1 MLIVQGNHG
10 EFLLTILIILIVLVI
25 LIILILLLLILLII
39 LPILI
44 IILLLILLIILPICI
59 ILLLLIL
66 RIILTI
72 LGFLRYSLYFSSFR
86 SPRCT
91 QVCSFFLLLCEVDRL
106 KEAQYSEEVRQ
117 VVQLVFVGGT
127 CEVLEIICHY
137 ITEAI
142 KRKSP
147 STVSCDA
154 FQISIRRFQGAFGS
168 FTFSVQTVDC
178 PVVNCQLC
186 CAGRQVGEGGC

>member
-1 MLIVQGNHG
+1 MFDVAPAFQNNPKEDGEIKEAGTDPFQVQSDLSNVHDLS
-10 EFLLTILIILIVLVI
+10 FCPLKTIEE
-25 LIILILLLLILLII
+25 
-39 LPILI
+39 
-44 IILLLILLIILPICI
+44 
-59 ILLLLIL
+59 
-66 RIILTI
+66 
-72 LGFLRYSLYFSSFR
+72 
-86 SPRCT
+86 
-91 QVCSFFLLLCEVDRL
+91 VCSFFLLLCEVDRL

-154 FQISIRRFQGAFGS
+154 FQISIRS
-168 FTFSVQTVDC
+168 FKEPLAVSLFRSRLLIAQWSIVSFVVQD
-178 PVVNCQLC
+178 
-186 CAGRQVGEGGC
+186 GRWEKEDADAEINRGTSTSTTYY